1 MCSQLL
7 SILCTRLPNIETES
21 SAQTDGC
28 IDLASV
34 AQVQFTAALR
44 KEKSDWTTGFS
55 CVNQLT
61 WCSSHLNAS
70 PAPLPHGAYMSLYYA
85 ATLPLSTNESLADA
99 SIVSNLHLRFPLRE
113 PCWACWTMA
122 LLWCKNDNG
131 ASVSGKSSHKQE
143 VVSCGLFNIFLA
155 ATVFSFQRK
164 WTSPRCTN
172 CFEFAGD
179 LLGTPLRRPHSDER

>member
-1 MCSQLL
+1 MLPAAQHLVHTASKYRNRKFSSDRRLQRPGFCCSGPVHCCIKKGKKWLDNRFQLCQSTHL
-7 SILCTRLPNIETES
+7 VLLTPECQP
-21 SAQTDGC
+21 C
-28 IDLASV
+28 PPP
-34 AQVQFTAALR
+34 
-44 KEKSDWTTGFS
+44 
-55 CVNQLT
+55 T
-61 WCSSHLNAS
+61 WCIHE
-70 PAPLPHGAYMSLYYA
+70 PFF
-85 ATLPLSTNESLADA
+85 PLSTNESLADA

-113 PCWACWTMA
+113 PCWVCWTMA

-172 CFEFAGD
+172 CFELAGD